1 MAIVSAL
8 IKASIDPVE
17 ISLTPGCKIKSIPKK
32 PSVNAI
38 IRRIRIVSP
47 STRAAA
53 KVAKSGAVKLSAVA
67 SARGIIVIAV
77 KPAAIPETLINA
89 LTPYNFFLLLRK
101 MVKPFFAMN
110 GIKNTSANAFR
121 KKTISNVCSVSEDSR
136 IKIPI
141 VAKNVMAIV
150 I

>member
-1 MAIVSAL
+1 M
-8 IKASIDPVE
+8 
-17 ISLTPGCKIKSIPKK
+17 
-32 PSVNAI
+32 
-38 IRRIRIVSP
+38 
-47 STRAAA
+47 
-53 KVAKSGAVKLSAVA
+53 AKSGAVKLSAVA

-89 LTPYNFFLLLRK
+89 LTPYNFFLVLRK
-101 MVKPFFAMN
+101 MVKPFFAIN

-136 IKIPI
+136 MKIPI

>member
-89 LTPYNFFLLLRK
+89 LTPYNFFLVLRK
-101 MVKPFFAMN
+101 MVKPFFAIN
-110 GIKNTSANAFR
+110 GIKNDLNDSWHSSKLLFDSEVDYEWWSADFML
-121 KKTISNVCSVSEDSR
+121 DS
-136 IKIPI
+136 IDT
-141 VAKNVMAIV
+141 NLN
-150 I
+150 